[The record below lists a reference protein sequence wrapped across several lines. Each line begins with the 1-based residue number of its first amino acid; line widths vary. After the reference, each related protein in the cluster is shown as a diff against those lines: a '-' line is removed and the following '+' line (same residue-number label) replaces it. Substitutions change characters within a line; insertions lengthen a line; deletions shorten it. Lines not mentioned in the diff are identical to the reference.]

1 MKSSMKLG
9 SVLIVLVLLLG
20 ILIPNLIIDHALAK
34 GGGST
39 IGGISVKGLADEDI
53 EAALQEAI
61 NTWRETPISVN
72 GAGVKAKIDPA
83 LFTFDVA
90 SSVADYHHL
99 TDKSWYAFWQ
109 SKKTVHLPL
118 HVSADDRVKA
128 QLEETGVW
136 EAESTLNEVVSNATY
151 LKNHEIEAKVAD
163 TSAMEAERIALSIE
177 DIPTNATDVLELV
190 NSLNDAII
198 APNEPF
204 SLLTALGE
212 KSENITSES
221 LNFVASNIYHTALQ
235 TEYEIIERHAQKTVP
250 SYLQQ
255 GLDARVNR
263 ALDKDLQFIN
273 RSDQPNKLK
282 ITVEGDSLKVELL
295 AQKKVKEISVRVS
308 KDKIIQPRVITRYSK
323 DLSIGREE
331 VLQKGQEG
339 VRVEV
344 YRSILENGNTTEEL
358 VSRDYY
364 PPVNKIIVKSSRQS
378 IVPENSS
385 GKKGTSDSND
395 PDLHLDLDGDGLPD
409 SRSENKKLDNNAAKT
424 DQDTSVNANTSKDP
438 NDPEI
443 VYGYYDKG
451 GDFIQTSP

>member
-1 MKSSMKLG
+1 MKSLVKIG
-9 SVLIVLVLLLG
+9 SVLIVLILLLV
-20 ILIPNLIIDHALAK
+20 IWIPNYINNALAK

-39 IGGISVKGLADEDI
+39 IGGISVKGLEDENI

-61 NTWRETPISVN
+61 NTWRERPISVK
-72 GAGVKAKIDPA
+72 GAGVDVTVDPS

-90 SSVADYHHL
+90 GSVAEYHNL

-128 QLEETGVW
+128 KLEGTGVW
-136 EAESTLNEVVSNATY
+136 EVEPTLSEIISNASY
-151 LKNHEIEAKVAD
+151 LKNREIEAKVAD
-163 TSAMEAERIALSIE
+163 TSTMEAERLALSIE
-177 DIPTNATDVLELV
+177 EIPKNTTDVLELA
-190 NSLNDAII
+190 NSLNDSII
-198 APNEPF
+198 TPNEPF

-212 KSENITSES
+212 QSGNIDSES

-235 TEYEIIERHAQKTVP
+235 TEYEIVERHAQNTAPV
-250 SYLQQ
+250 YLQQ

-263 ALDKDLQFIN
+263 GLDMDLQFVN
-273 RSDQPNKLK
+273 HSDQPNKLK
-282 ITVEGDSLKVELL
+282 LTVEGDSLKVELL
-295 AQKKVKEISVRVS
+295 VQKREKEISVHVS

-331 VLQKGQEG
+331 VLQEGQEG

-364 PPVNKIIVKSSRQS
+364 PPVNKIIVRSSRQPVVSES
-378 IVPENSS
+378 IGN
-385 GKKGTSDSND
+385 SDSSD
-395 PDLHLDLDGDGLPD
+395 PDLQMNLDGDGLPD
-409 SRSENKKLDNNAAKT
+409 TQSENEKSGHNAVET
-424 DQDTSVNANTSKDP
+424 NTSKDP

-451 GDFIQTSP
+451 GNFIQTSP